1 MKLNLIIYKG
11 VNMKKVDYN
20 LAIGL
25 IKNTNLSQLFT
36 FVTDDGFDAIAL
48 IQSNTGEIF
57 YCIVPPYTK

>member
-1 MKLNLIIYKG
+1 
-11 VNMKKVDYN
+11 MKKVDYN